1 MAYSP
6 NDFYARKAKK
16 ESFVA
21 RSVYK
26 LSEIDEKYKII
37 KSGDYVLDLGCSP
50 GSWSQ
55 YCSIKIGLKGIVVG
69 IDLTDM
75 RLTLGNACF
84 YTQDIN
90 TANFDEL
97 KQKSGVDKP
106 FDVVISDMAP
116 NTSGNKFT
124 DQARSFDLCEMALGT
139 AIKNLKKGGHFVCK
153 FFDSQFFNE
162 YRESLRIHFEK
173 VDVLR
178 PKSTRS
184 ESKEIFFVAKG
195 FKGC

>member
-6 NDFYARKAKK
+6 NDFYAKKAKK
-16 ESFVA
+16 ENFVA

-26 LSEIDEKYKII
+26 LNEIDEKYKLI

-55 YCSIKIGLKGIVVG
+55 YCSLKIGYKGIVVG
-69 IDLTDM
+69 IDITEM
-75 RLTLGNACF
+75 RITLENACF
-84 YTQDIN
+84 YVQDIN
-90 TANFDEL
+90 TANFEEL

-106 FDVVISDMAP
+106 FDLVISDMAP

-124 DQARSFDLCEMALGT
+124 DQARSFDLCEMALQA
-139 AIKNLKKGGHFVCK
+139 AIKTLKKSGNFVCK

-162 YRESLRIHFEK
+162 YRELLRANFDK
-173 VDVLR
+173 VEIVR

-195 FKGC
+195 FKG